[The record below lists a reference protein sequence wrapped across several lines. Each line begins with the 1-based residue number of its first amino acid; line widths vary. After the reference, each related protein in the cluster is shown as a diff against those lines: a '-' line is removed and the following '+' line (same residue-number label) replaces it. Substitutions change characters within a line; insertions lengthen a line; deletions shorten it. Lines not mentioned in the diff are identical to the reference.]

1 MKIEINDTTRWQNSM
16 TLKIIL
22 LAVSGLFLLIP
33 LALIQEMIE
42 ERQMNSEAIRSEI
55 SFQWSGAQTISGP
68 VLNIPVIVY
77 PVAAN
82 SDPYKT
88 IYHIMPEKL
97 IIDADVNTERRHKS
111 IYESVVYSSIIELK
125 GNFNVPE
132 ISMSEKYEVLWNE
145 SYFTIGISDN
155 RGIKGNVTMQVS
167 ETPVEAMPGLK
178 DTDLFKSGIS
188 FPASITIQSNNI
200 PFTVSMNVSGSESL
214 KFIPIGRETEVT
226 MSSSWDSPGF
236 TGNFLPEERTV
247 TKNGFNAR
255 WQITNLNRNFPQ
267 IWNGN
272 MYNPESESFG
282 TEFILQADHYQ
293 KSLRSAKYG
302 ILLIVVTFLS
312 LLFTEMTRKEKIHI
326 FHYLLMALG
335 LVLFFS
341 LLNSLSEHIGFSL
354 AYVISGISTIILTGA
369 FLRALIR
376 NSRTV
381 MLTTGLLVFLYCFI
395 YILLTLKDYAYLAG
409 NIGLFILLAVTMWL
423 SLKLKDIT

>member
-125 GNFNVPE
+125 GSFNVPE

-226 MSSSWDSPGF
+226 MNSLWDSPGF

-341 LLNSLSEHIGFSL
+341 LLNSLSEHIGFGL

>member
-125 GNFNVPE
+125 GSFNVPE